1 MAGLWGVVHGVWLE
15 KLREMPWVQAAHFS
29 GGWVSCGARMWKMAA
44 RLSELFSSVSE
55 NGHFLSHGLSH
66 SLCPQCQ
73 AGLDHTSI
81 HTSEG
86 IQSNGRQMEKA
97 KAGTR
102 EVS

>member
-1 MAGLWGVVHGVWLE
+1 MVHGVWLE
-15 KLREMPWVQAAHFS
+15 KLMEMAWVQAAHCS

-55 NGHFLSHGLSH
+55 NGHF
-66 SLCPQCQ
+66 LCPQCQ